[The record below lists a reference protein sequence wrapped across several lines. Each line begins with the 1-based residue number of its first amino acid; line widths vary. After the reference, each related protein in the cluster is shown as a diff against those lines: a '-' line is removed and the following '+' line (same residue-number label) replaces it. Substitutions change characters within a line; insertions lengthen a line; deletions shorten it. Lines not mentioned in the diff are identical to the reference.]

1 MTEYEDLEPAEL
13 DEQRF
18 TLAGEIG
25 YAKAAS
31 ETTVS
36 IELPSCAALN
46 LLLSELAEIA
56 MHAPGGH
63 QYHIEEAHRWA
74 ATFGTQADLA

>member
-1 MTEYEDLEPAEL
+1 MSIYDDANCAEL

-18 TLAGEIG
+18 TLAEEIG
-25 YAKAAS
+25 YAKATP

-63 QYHIEEAHRWA
+63 QYLIEEAHRWA